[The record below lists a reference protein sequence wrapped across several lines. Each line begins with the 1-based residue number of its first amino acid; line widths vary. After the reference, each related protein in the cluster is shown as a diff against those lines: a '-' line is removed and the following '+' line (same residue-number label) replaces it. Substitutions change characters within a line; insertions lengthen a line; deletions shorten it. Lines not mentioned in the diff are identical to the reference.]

1 MRANAG
7 MEQELDSLRKAADKR
22 TETCSHSTF
31 FLFALFSLYPIS
43 L

>member
-1 MRANAG
+1 MRENAG
-7 MEQELDSLRKAADKR
+7 MEQELDSLCKAADKR